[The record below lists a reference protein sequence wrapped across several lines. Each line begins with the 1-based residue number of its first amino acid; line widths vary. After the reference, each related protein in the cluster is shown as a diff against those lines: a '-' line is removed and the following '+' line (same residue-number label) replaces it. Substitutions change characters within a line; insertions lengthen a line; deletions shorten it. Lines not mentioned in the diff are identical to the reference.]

1 MANKNKAAAPAAK
14 KEEKKAAPKVQAP
27 TVKKNEPKVPAATV
41 EAYDSQ
47 LNSMKGMSQDAKV
60 TYIDVIQRHYF
71 DKPPVEGVKYTPEFK
86 VGMNRIFDAF
96 VLDIAISEVS
106 NKDTVF
112 AFLMDRIPDSYEAF
126 KAVAKDM
133 NIPLPALDS
142 IKKSGDKLLISIA
155 PENIPTQV
163 KEEAKKEA
171 KLIEEKPEL
180 DVNNI
185 VGKDDEEDLL
195 KKALAYLATLHEG
208 SLFQRILNVINLYK
222 DFSYTKYKKDEKKIA
237 EFNNYTMGMWLDATF
252 EKISPTILV
261 KSIGRGMC
269 GVTAAEKSPIHA
281 FCILKNAASSV
292 KDKESIPCDEDLAVM
307 AKSIVKWIADTEI
320 KALEGKNDKEA
331 KSSTEMY
338 KSALEIMSNPSFDVV
353 DKLIEN
359 IASGEDVANKIRKAV
374 MVAYYPT
381 TPNKKTYK
389 NLYQNVKEYAG
400 VITNYFR
407 DPLSKNIAYSA
418 ANITELEEY
427 TQEEMIAINKENMKR
442 KQAEQQTKEEKEEK
456 KD

>member
-27 TVKKNEPKVPAATV
+27 AVKKEESKTPAVKV
-41 EAYDSQ
+41 EAFDPK

-71 DKPPVEGVKYTPEFK
+71 DKPPVEGVTYTPEFK

-133 NIPLPALDS
+133 NIPLPALES
-142 IKKSGDKLLISIA
+142 IKKDGDKLLISIA
-155 PENIPTQV
+155 PENIPTHV

-171 KLIEEKPEL
+171 KLIEDKPEL

-185 VGKDDEEDLL
+185 VGKDNEDDLL
-195 KKALAYLATLHEG
+195 KKALAYTAALHEG
-208 SLFQRILNVINLYK
+208 SLFQRILNVIDLYK
-222 DFSYTKYKKDEKKIA
+222 KFSYAKYEKDEKKIA
-237 EFNNYTMGMWLDATF
+237 EFNDYTMGMWLDATF

-269 GVTAAEKSPIHA
+269 GVTAAEKSPVHA

-292 KDKESIPCDEDLAVM
+292 RDKETIPSDEDLAVM

-320 KALEGKNDKEA
+320 KALEGKKDKEA
-331 KSSTEMY
+331 KASIEMY
-338 KSALEIMSNPSFDVV
+338 KSALEIMADPSFDII
-353 DKLIEN
+353 DNLIEN
-359 IASGEDVANKIRKAV
+359 IAKGEEVANKIRKAV
-374 MVAYYPT
+374 MIAYYPT

-389 NLYQNVKEYAG
+389 NLYQNIKEYAG

-407 DPLSKNIAYSA
+407 DPLSKNIAYSI

-427 TQEEMIAINKENMKR
+427 TQEEMVAINKEAMKR
-442 KQAEQQTKEEKEEK
+442 KQAEQQTKGQKEEK